1 MKRFAGYIVKS
12 CFYYCLSQSTKQ
24 YELYN
29 YLLPPSYQGEIRV
42 AEHLPCIAHIRGYEY
57 LSVPTVRRLTLL
69 DQTHWLSSLLAVV
82 MSACMVSFFCRR
94 FRDKPG

>member
-1 MKRFAGYIVKS
+1 MKRFVGYIVKS

-42 AEHLPCIAHIRGYEY
+42 AEHLPGIVHIRVYKS
-57 LSVPTVRRLTLL
+57 LSVPAV
-69 DQTHWLSSLLAVV
+69 DQL
-82 MSACMVSFFCRR
+82 
-94 FRDKPG
+94 P